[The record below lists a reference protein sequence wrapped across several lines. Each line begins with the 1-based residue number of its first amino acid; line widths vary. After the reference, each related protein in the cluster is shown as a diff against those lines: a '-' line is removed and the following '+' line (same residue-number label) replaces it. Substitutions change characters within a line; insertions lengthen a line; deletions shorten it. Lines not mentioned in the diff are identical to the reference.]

1 MSDPVHVFEEI
12 EAIAR
17 DEIIA
22 NRGSISHHHGIG
34 KIRKH
39 WLPKTISGPS
49 IGTLAQ
55 IKKSV
60 DPENVFASSNILET
74 LASPEPQHSST
85 ITMKSKL

>member
-34 KIRKH
+34 KIRKR

-60 DPENVFASSNILET
+60 DPGNVFASSNILET

-85 ITMKSKL
+85 IAMKSKL